1 MKKLLAL
8 VLALVM
14 TMSLVT
20 ISSADFKDADKID
33 YNEAVDVMNAVGVFI
48 GDDNGN
54 FNPKANLERAQA
66 AKIVA
71 YLLLGN
77 KTAEGLAGSGK
88 FTDVAATNWAAG
100 FIDYCAA
107 TGVVAGVGNGKFD
120 PNGSLT
126 TLQFAKMLLVALG
139 YDAKIEGFTGNDWS
153 INVSAKANQVG
164 LLDGLDVGANAA
176 LTREQAAKMALNTLK
191 SPLVEY
197 DTKGTTVTVGG
208 DASVTVGASKAEFK
222 TSTNKKAQTIDNS
235 MINGTT
241 AYTVEFAEEYY
252 SDLKLNSDTT
262 DDFGRPCVE
271 WFWKADS
278 IGVYSNSDDL
288 VATYTAEVTAA
299 DIYTAVGKSVS
310 DDVNSGK
317 AKLTTFID
325 GVGNVVKAADAKG
338 YVTKND
344 STTVNGTGNGDYT
357 EVYVNDDNDV
367 TIVTVRTYVFQATTD
382 YNAKKDTVT
391 LTSAGD
397 TSILLDNAT
406 LDGDDFD
413 IKDIKADD
421 YILVTA
427 STDGKSN
434 KYTVQSADV
443 AEVLSGEVT
452 GYKVNSNVTVGGTT
466 YKYSSTTVKNSADTR
481 NTQYTVGQNAA
492 VVLDKYGY
500 IIAVDKAV
508 VSSNYVYVSEFAQP
522 SGLSNGKVVASAYFP
537 DGTTADITVKEA
549 FVGGA
554 MTSNKAA
561 IKAASAGWYTY
572 SSNSANE
579 YSLYAPESK
588 YTQAPAYSFSGNNK
602 VVMYNDKVSFVDGQT
617 LYANN
622 DTIVIVDDGDSVSV
636 YTGVKNIP
644 DIKLTSA
651 SSTASIKALAKS
663 NNYAYYV
670 FVRVNGSASIAGNED
685 SALVYYVK
693 YDGQFKTTDNKIYYT
708 YKVLDANGKEE
719 VVKADTMLGNLGSG
733 DIYDVY
739 NKARVN
745 NDNELTSVDR
755 IVQGG
760 KYIAGTSKTDA
771 ELTYTAGAL
780 TLDKSSAKMHYTLA
794 DDAKITLVV
803 KKSANELNKN
813 KAADY
818 EATVGMT
825 GKTLGDTLK
834 DYKLSY
840 SYAGKVTD
848 TDGSV
853 ISELFVTVT
862 AATSK
867 SGIVTPPVGPVV
879 AGAPVSGTM
888 DFTWTTAGKTLTIT
902 TTDLK
907 DADGNA
913 VNFNTWAAGKT
924 DDQVASVLKTWLEKN
939 GYTNVS
945 FKPGAAGTLLVTATK
960 GLITYTDYVYTLASG
975 ATAVTTMTIK
985 INGVATNVPT
995 TATAATLATYGA
1007 KYRVAG
1013 TSPWNNTSG
1022 GVALVADTSYEIGDV
1037 VTVTVAPSGPDKVV
1051 EGKLGDKVSATDL
1064 STLGISD
1071 ANSYVKIGTEYKKAS
1086 ELTFVKGGTTIAG
1099 AADTNLCKATL
1110 NGAVTYGTAADPIT
1124 STGTYALIDGEM
1136 KAIADAK
1143 FAAGKEPV
1151 VVDGYFE
1158 VKTTGL
1164 DGIFGTS
1171 LVSVTL
1177 DGTESYKLAGADKFF
1192 AKKDAEV
1199 KVNVTLSN
1207 FTDTSDT
1214 SVDVANGTY
1223 GDIKGVTEP
1232 IGNSVPTLDST
1243 TKITFKANMVYSGT
1257 FTVKATVPAAAD
1269 LSVNFS

>member
-14 TMSLVT
+14 SMSLVT

-88 FTDVAATNWAAG
+88 FTDVAKTNWAAG

-164 LLDGLDVGANAA
+164 LLDGLDVGANAT

-222 TSTNKKAQTIDNS
+222 TSTNKKAQTISNDV
-235 MINGTT
+235 INGTT

-288 VATYTAEVTAA
+288 VATYTEEVTAA

-344 STTVNGTGNGDYT
+344 STTVNGTGNGDLT

-466 YKYSSTTVKNSADTR
+466 YKYSSTTVKGSADTR

-522 SGLSNGKVVASAYFP
+522 SGLSNGKVVASAYFT

-588 YTQAPAYSFSGNNK
+588 YTQAPYYTFSGNNK

-651 SSTASIKALAKS
+651 SSTASIKALAKNS
-663 NNYAYYV
+663 NYAYYV

-719 VVKADTMLGNLGSG
+719 IVKADTMLGNLGSG
-733 DIYDVY
+733 DIYAVY

-780 TLDKSSAKMHYTLA
+780 TLDKSGSAMHYTLA

-813 KAADY
+813 KSADY

-834 DYKLSY
+834 DYKLEY

-879 AGAPVSGTM
+879 AGAPVSGTIAY
-888 DFTWTTAGKTLTIT
+888 TWAAGSPGTLSVTTAN
-902 TTDLK
+902 LK
-907 DADGNA
+907 DADGNDVDLTTMDDAKLAA
-913 VNFNTWAAGKT
+913 VIKA
-924 DDQVASVLKTWLEKN
+924 DLEKK
-939 GYTNVS
+939 GYTNV
-945 FKPGAAGTLLVTATK
+945 KIEPDTTAGVLLVTATD
-960 GLITYTDYVYTLASG
+960 GVYTYTQYKLTKSAI
-975 ATAVTTMTIK
+975 TQKTTMTIK
-985 INGVATNVPT
+985 VNGVAVT
-995 TATAATLATYGA
+995 TYVGAKVKDVLDDYGTQWKDGTWKNIAGDGTDLVANTDYTVGSKIEIASGASVDGKVGEKLTAANLT
-1007 KYRVAG
+1007 
-1013 TSPWNNTSG
+1013 
-1022 GVALVADTSYEIGDV
+1022 
-1037 VTVTVAPSGPDKVV
+1037 
-1051 EGKLGDKVSATDL
+1051 
-1064 STLGISD
+1064 TLGITD
-1071 ANSYVKIGTEYKKAS
+1071 ANSYVKKDSSTDYFKVS
-1086 ELTFVKGGTTIAG
+1086 ELTFGKTNFTIAATG
-1099 AADTNLCKATL
+1099 GINLCKATL
-1110 NGAVTYGTAADPIT
+1110 NGAVKYDTDGATIT

-1151 VVDGYFE
+1151 VVDGYYE
-1158 VKTTGL
+1158 VKHTDLNGL
-1164 DGIFGTS
+1164 FGTS

-1177 DGTESYKLAGADKFF
+1177 SGTESYADKFF
-1192 AKKDAEV
+1192 AKKDAVV

-1207 FTDTSDT
+1207 FTSSTDKEVT
-1214 SVDVANGTY
+1214 VANAEY
-1223 GDIKGVTEP
+1223 DNVKGVTES
-1232 IGNSVPTLDST
+1232 IGGANPVVGSV
-1243 TKITFKANMVYSGT
+1243 TKITFKQNLVYSGT
-1257 FTVKATVPAAAD
+1257 FTVKATVSTAD
-1269 LSVNFS
+1269 LSVTFS